1 MFSKSKRQVGAG
13 GLIMQGKVII
23 FKADI
28 KNFKSDGTDVVIN
41 LNAATKDISL
51 DKLNEISSGPVMVTL
66 EAR

>member
-1 MFSKSKRQVGAG
+1 
-13 GLIMQGKVII
+13 MQGKVII